1 MRLKYYIF
9 ILASIFFLKCKNNEA
24 VDQPLIKEV
33 ISLIINEIAIPVPPP
48 PPPSPA
54 VGDNLT
60 NQSLSKKKI
69 DSIKSIKLSVGLN
82 PKLIKY
88 EPLISNA
95 EKYPSNFISL
105 IEEIPLQD
113 TKDISNI
120 NIGNITKHNV
130 EFVTWDGKSEM
141 KNFDVFVKISNIIW
155 SKDKT
160 RAAAIAIRKLGKF
173 DGTTY
178 LFLFERGSPKEEITI
193 YKKYVL
199 LKS

>member
-1 MRLKYYIF
+1 MRLKHLIF
-9 ILASIFFLKCKNNEA
+9 LSICFLSLNCKKKSI
-24 VDQPLIKEV
+24 DQSLEQEV

-48 PPPSPA
+48 PPPSPEA
-54 VGDNLT
+54 GDNFDNHT
-60 NQSLSKKKI
+60 LSKEKI
-69 DSIKSIKLSVGLN
+69 DSIKSIKLYIGLN
-82 PKLIKY
+82 PQLIKFDY
-88 EPLISNA
+88 PISN
-95 EKYPSNFISL
+95 KDVYPIDFIGL
-105 IEEIPLQD
+105 IEEIPFQD

-120 NIGNITKHNV
+120 NIGNVAKHNV
-130 EFVTWDGKSEM
+130 EFVSWNDKSEI
-141 KNFDVFVKISNIIW
+141 KNFDVLVKISNIIW

-178 LFLFERGSPKEEITI
+178 LFLFTRNRTKETEI